1 MNLMNFTKRWSVRTA
16 LVLGAAAP
24 ALGQDVITQEQL
36 DALESSSSRLSDRA
50 IPLQYDL
57 VPSRPQPLF
66 EAGNPYQGTGSFEHN
81 LFLPGGAVFQP
92 SLLVWGT
99 YRSAF
104 NGTVDEEGRR
114 NVSEWANRLDLFGEY
129 RLSGTERFVVGMRP
143 LDKDGAF
150 FGHNF
155 RNGRGQSDINGNI
168 ETLFFEGDFGEL
180 FPSLDP
186 QDMYA
191 LDYGFSIGRQP
202 LFFQDGVMLND
213 VVDVFG
219 VTRNSKRFWGFSN
232 VRMTGLLGWNEINR
246 GGGSERDDAT
256 LFGFMFEADNH
267 ERTIE
272 ADTVYTTGDRDSD
285 GLYLGFA
292 STQRYKG
299 HNTTLR
305 ANLSMDMDD
314 EGSPQVDD
322 GLLISAEISKTLHHS
337 DDLLYFNSFLGIDDY
352 RSAAQGPASPGPLAR
367 TGILFAGSGIGTTG
381 VPLGGASDDSLAV
394 AAGGQHFL
402 QGGREN
408 IILEVGAR
416 YNYDVERSAIAG
428 GGRWQRAWGQHAV
441 FAADAYT
448 GWDDSGGANGG
459 FDGGFVGG
467 RIELLFKF

>member
-1 MNLMNFTKRWSVRTA
+1 MSFPTRRLITSA
-16 LVLGAAAP
+16 LALGSAVLP
-24 ALGQDVITQEQL
+24 AFGQDVITQEQL
-36 DALESSSSRLSDRA
+36 DALESSPSRLSDRS

-99 YRSAF
+99 YRSAWNETF
-104 NGTVDEEGRR
+104 DEEGRR
-114 NVSEWANRLDLFGEY
+114 DVSEWANRLDIFGEY
-129 RLSGTERFVVGMRP
+129 RLSGTERLVVGLRP
-143 LDKDGAF
+143 LDKDGEF
-150 FGHNF
+150 YGHDF
-155 RNGRGQSDINGNI
+155 KSGEGRSDVNGNI

-180 FPSLDP
+180 FPFLDP
-186 QDMYA
+186 DDSRA
-191 LDYGFSIGRQP
+191 LDYGFSVGRQP

-213 VVDVFG
+213 VVDVVG

-246 GGGSERDDAT
+246 GGGPEGDDAT
-256 LFGFMFEADNH
+256 LIGFMVEADNYD
-267 ERTIE
+267 RTIE
-272 ADTVYTTGDRDSD
+272 ADTVYTSGDNDSD
-285 GLYLGFA
+285 GLYLGYG
-292 STQRYKG
+292 STQRIKG
-299 HNTTLR
+299 HNTTFR
-305 ANLSMDMDD
+305 ANASMDMDD
-314 EGSPQVDD
+314 EGSLQVDD
-322 GLLISAEISKTLHHS
+322 GLLLSAEISKTLHGS
-337 DDLLYFNSFLGIDDY
+337 DDVLYINSFLGIDDY

-381 VPLGGASDDSLAV
+381 APLGGASDDSVAV
-394 AAGGQHFL
+394 AVGGQKFFS
-402 QGGREN
+402 GGREN
-408 IILEVGAR
+408 VILEVGAR
-416 YNYDVERSAIAG
+416 YNYDATRSAIAT

-467 RIELLFKF
+467 RFELLFKF